1 MRNYFEVYSFGRGA
15 GTDKACTV
23 AFEVAIKLCPVE
35 ENINVLQEKAG
46 ISIIYLPSGKRSVSG
61 FITADK
67 LFEVDDRIREG
78 ERLIFDR
85 EMHPQVSAQ
94 EPYVF
99 KMGNQ
104 FKGKT
109 PEQLL
114 LEGMSEE
121 VMLNQ
126 RNYLANNCVGKFA
139 DANRK
144 GVMAIDAAL
153 EKWRNGTLSESDCA
167 TTLFKIFESG
177 PRYWPR
183 RDLRQPYE
191 TTGWELDIR
200 VNPSDRNPWNMVW
213 QSKSVTVDGNVIVS
227 AKDCVTYSVNATTE
241 ELLAGIRK
249 SEKKLDEVER
259 LYFPDHFIYGW
270 QHKDD
275 WKQ

>member
-126 RNYLANNCVGKFA
+126 RNYLANNCVGDK
-139 DANRK
+139 
-144 GVMAIDAAL
+144 
-153 EKWRNGTLSESDCA
+153 
-167 TTLFKIFESG
+167 
-177 PRYWPR
+177 
-183 RDLRQPYE
+183 
-191 TTGWELDIR
+191 
-200 VNPSDRNPWNMVW
+200 
-213 QSKSVTVDGNVIVS
+213 
-227 AKDCVTYSVNATTE
+227 
-241 ELLAGIRK
+241 
-249 SEKKLDEVER
+249 EKKTLLDALQAE
-259 LYFPDHFIYGW
+259 DSQFIAVYGRRRVGKMEKRYA
-270 QHKDD
+270 Q
-275 WKQ
+275 